1 MEWNCPPPHPS
12 AANKTIAQCWPWWS
26 DGWAMTQNLLPIVP
40 LLSIDT
46 NANTCTFI
54 CTTEHAIYS
63 FKYFWPPCRPSE
75 ARACSGN
82 SWRSL
87 QFQLQKTKHG
97 NLLLVWFVKANRYM
111 DVHWLSTEGGIIF
124 HLSWKCQIR
133 KRSICFRQFDP
144 GNKGL
149 EKVVRT
155 RWQIEIR
162 KLRSHHESKHA
173 PCQQVWPRRGD
184 QSIGVGKNK
193 VARSG
198 KNRGKKS
205 SYRSPLN
212 SRNIGQEGRILQTQ
226 DVVDD
231 THPSFC

>member
-1 MEWNCPPPHPS
+1 MELPASSSERSQQDNSPMLTLVKRWLGHDPKFIANRAPPQHWYKCKHMYIFLY
-12 AANKTIAQCWPWWS
+12 NRTRYC
-26 DGWAMTQNLLPIVP
+26 
-40 LLSIDT
+40 
-46 NANTCTFI
+46 
-54 CTTEHAIYS
+54 
-63 FKYFWPPCRPSE
+63 FKYFWPPYRPSE

-111 DVHWLSTEGGIIF
+111 DVHWLSTEGGKIF

-226 DVVDD
+226 DVVNDIY
-231 THPSFC
+231 PSFC